1 MRESH
6 VKFVVENL
14 IMIESK
20 LIYELVKKLIQKKLI
35 NKLNKIIKIKKL

>member
-14 IMIESK
+14 ITIESK